1 MAKTSKRVWAGF
13 LSVAATA
20 FGLLAAC
27 DGCRLNGK
35 NGTVAANQVGTPTL
49 RVYFLSDLAGAI
61 EPCGCQ
67 KDMLGGLAQFGA
79 LVAAEKTKAPS
90 AVIAAAGPL
99 FFPEETLPKSRVE
112 QDTWKAEALASGLK
126 NLGLTAFAPGLND
139 WSAGAPQLAKL
150 RESSGG
156 ALLGANLGGDKA
168 AGAVSRT
175 TRELGGVKV
184 AFLGVSVP
192 KSPKVTPDGLTIA
205 DASAA
210 LAREAKAA
218 RADGAKIV
226 IGLAAMARA
235 DAIRAAEAAPELDVL
250 AVGSPALAGD
260 ANDDPKAPMFIGPV
274 LVVQPS
280 NHLTRAAA
288 VDFYVRDDGRF
299 VDGGGLAR
307 AQEIT
312 DLTTQT
318 DDLDRRIASWEK
330 DPSFDKKDI
339 AAQKTR
345 LADMRAKLKKA
356 QEPPPPPKGSFVRYQ
371 LFDVREDLGKDKAV
385 ADSLAAYYKRVN
397 DFNKTK
403 FADLKPPAPA
413 KGEPYF
419 VGVEVCKVCHEA
431 PYAQWKTEGHAKAYE
446 TLAKGSK
453 NFNLDC
459 VSCHVTGY
467 DKPGGSTVTAVAGLE
482 DVQCEDCH
490 GAGSQHVDDP
500 YSFPLPDK
508 DKVGES
514 VCTQCHHPP
523 HTSVFDFKARID
535 KILGPGHGKPGKPS
549 NNDPPKGWKAPAPK
563 YPG

>member
-1 MAKTSKRVWAGF
+1 MAKTSKRVRAGF
-13 LSVAATA
+13 FSIAMTA

-27 DGCRLNGK
+27 DGCHTGK
-35 NGTVAANQVGTPTL
+35 NASSAQVDETTPSV

-67 KDMLGGLAQFGA
+67 KDMLGGLSHFGA
-79 LVAAEKTKAPS
+79 LVAAEKTKAKG
-90 AVIAAAGPL
+90 AVVAAVGPL
-99 FFPEETLPKSRVE
+99 FFMEETLAKERVE

-139 WSAGAPQLAKL
+139 WSAGAPTLAKL
-150 RESSGG
+150 REGSGA
-156 ALLGANLGGDKA
+156 ALLGANLSGA
-168 AGAVSRT
+168 QTAGAVART
-175 TRELGGVKV
+175 TREIGGVKV

-192 KSPKVTPDGLTIA
+192 KTSKRSVDGVTIDE
-205 DASAA
+205 ASVA
-210 LAREAKAA
+210 LAKEAKAA
-218 RADGAKIV
+218 RADGARIV
-226 IGLAAMARA
+226 IGLAAMNRA
-235 DAIRAAEAAPELDVL
+235 DAIRAAESVPELDVL
-250 AVGSPALAGD
+250 AIGSPALEGD
-260 ANDDPKAPMFIGPV
+260 TNDDPKAPLFIGPV
-274 LVVQPS
+274 LIVEPS

-288 VDFYVRDDGRF
+288 VDFYLRDGGRF
-299 VDGGGLAR
+299 VDGSGLSR
-307 AQEIT
+307 AQEVT
-312 DLTTQT
+312 DLTTQI
-318 DDLDRRIASWEK
+318 DDLDRRIANWEK
-330 DPSFDKKDI
+330 DPAFDKKDI

-356 QEPPPPPKGSFVRYQ
+356 QEPPPAPKGSFLRYT

-403 FADLKPPAPA
+403 FADLKPVAPA
-413 KGEPYF
+413 KGSPYF
-419 VGVEVCKVCHEA
+419 VGVEVCKVCHDA

-446 TLAKGSK
+446 TLVKGSK

-482 DVQCEDCH
+482 DVQCENCH
-490 GAGSQHVDDP
+490 GPGSQHVDDP
-500 YSFPLPDK
+500 YSFPLLDK
-508 DKVGES
+508 DKVNEG

-523 HTSVFDFKARID
+523 HTSVFEFKSRIE
-535 KILGPGHGKPGKPS
+535 KILAPGHGKPGKPS
-549 NNDPPKGWKAPAPK
+549 NNDPPKGWKAPPPK